1 MTILVAYA
9 SRYGATQGIAER
21 IAGRLVSSG
30 HPAQARPVKSA
41 TDLVSYD
48 AFVVG
53 SAAYM
58 GSWLKEATE
67 FMRSNQVLLVTRPVW
82 LFSSGPLGAA
92 SKDAEGRD
100 VLVTS
105 EPKEFNEFRDTIK
118 PRAAR
123 VFFGALNPSKLG
135 LSHRTF
141 RRIPA
146 GRRLLPE
153 GDFRDWK
160 VVEAWA
166 DSIAMELER
175 VTVPTRGNEAGP

>member
-1 MTILVAYA
+1 VNAAGDLLV
-9 SRYGATQGIAER
+9 
-21 IAGRLVSSG
+21 
-30 HPAQARPVKSA
+30 
-41 TDLVSYD
+41 YD

-67 FMRSNQVLLVTRPVW
+67 FMRSNRVMLATRPVW
-82 LFSSGPLGAA
+82 VFSSGPLGTA

-100 VLVTS
+100 VLATS
-105 EPKEFNEFRDTIK
+105 EPREFSEFRDTIK
-118 PRAAR
+118 PRTAR

-153 GDFRDWK
+153 GDFRDWT
-160 VVEAWA
+160 VVDAWA
-166 DSIAMELER
+166 DSIALELER
-175 VTVPTRGNEAGP
+175 VTVPTGG

>member
-1 MTILVAYA
+1 
-9 SRYGATQGIAER
+9 
-21 IAGRLVSSG
+21 
-30 HPAQARPVKSA
+30 
-41 TDLVSYD
+41 
-48 AFVVG
+48 
-53 SAAYM
+53 
-58 GSWLKEATE
+58 
-67 FMRSNQVLLVTRPVW
+67 
-82 LFSSGPLGAA
+82 
-92 SKDAEGRD
+92 

-135 LSHRTF
+135 LSQRTF

-153 GDFRDWK
+153 GDFRDWT

-166 DSIAMELER
+166 DSIALELER
-175 VTVPTRGNEAGP
+175 VTVPPAATTRDHSSESLACHRQRCARIRRDRGAERRRLIARSAPAPEPLYREIVVSELDDLVSGEVIDVRANVGDNLCRHVLVMLLRIGDPLVRRICLPVPVAQQ

>member
-1 MTILVAYA
+1 MTTLVAYA

-21 IAGRLVSSG
+21 IAERLVLSG
-30 HPAQARPVKSA
+30 HPAQARPVKA
-41 TDLVSYD
+41 AGDLLSYD
-48 AFVVG
+48 AFAVG

-67 FMRSNQVLLVTRPVW
+67 FMRSNQVLLATRPVW

-105 EPKEFNEFRDTIK
+105 EPKEFNEFREAIK

-123 VFFGALNPSKLG
+123 LFFGALNPSKLG

-153 GDFRDWK
+153 GDFRDWT
-160 VVEAWA
+160 VVDAWA
-166 DSIAMELER
+166 DSIAVELDR
-175 VTVPTRGNEAGP
+175 VTVPTRG